1 MKIKE
6 IMTKNVEALRPDDTI
21 QRAAQKM
28 RDRNVGFLPVLEE
41 GDLVGVI
48 TDRDLV
54 VRILADGIKS
64 KVMIG
69 RDVPTSPGIYCF
81 DDQDTDSAAQLMQT
95 NQIRRLVVL
104 DHDNGKV
111 VGVVSLGD
119 LASRMPPETTGQVLQ
134 EISSELVKAR

>member
-21 QRAAQKM
+21 QKAAQKM
-28 RDRNVGFLPVLEE
+28 RDRNVGFLPILEE
-41 GDLVGVI
+41 GDLVGVV

-54 VRILADGIKS
+54 VRTLADGTKS
-64 KVMIG
+64 KTMIG
-69 RDVPTSPGIYCF
+69 RDVPTSPGLYCF
-81 DDQDTDSAAQLMQT
+81 DDQDTDSAVRLMQT
-95 NQIRRLVVL
+95 HQIRRLVVL

-119 LASRMPPETTGQVLQ
+119 LASHIPPETTGEAFQ
-134 EISSELVKAR
+134 EITRGFVKAH